1 MSVYS
6 EYLDHVSARDSQ
18 PLSKPKASRVTSAH
32 KSNDYLKTGLLMRA
46 VMCLAFVGVGAVY
59 SLV

>member
-6 EYLDHVSARDSQ
+6 EYLDHVGASHSQ
-18 PLSKPKASRVTSAH
+18 PKAGRVTSHH
-32 KSNDYLKTGLLMRA
+32 KSTDYLMTGLLMRA
-46 VMCLAFVGVGAVY
+46 VICLAFIGVGAVY

>member
-6 EYLDHVSARDSQ
+6 EYLDHVGASHSQ
-18 PLSKPKASRVTSAH
+18 PKAGRVTSTH
-32 KSNDYLKTGLLMRA
+32 KSTSYLKTGLLIRS
-46 VMCLAFVGVGAVY
+46 VICLAFVAVGAVY

>member
-6 EYLDHVSARDSQ
+6 EYLDHVGASHSQ
-18 PLSKPKASRVTSAH
+18 PKAGRVTSIH
-32 KSNDYLKTGLLMRA
+32 KSTSYLKTGLLMRA
-46 VMCLAFVGVGAVY
+46 VICLAFVGAGAVY

>member
-18 PLSKPKASRVTSAH
+18 PKARRVTSTH
-32 KSNDYLKTGLLMRA
+32 KSTDYLMTGLLIRS
-46 VMCLAFVGVGAVY
+46 VICLAFVAAGAVY

>member
-6 EYLDHVSARDSQ
+6 EYLDHVGASHSQ
-18 PLSKPKASRVTSAH
+18 QPKAGRVTSTH
-32 KSNDYLKTGLLMRA
+32 KSTSYLKTGLLIRS
-46 VMCLAFVGVGAVY
+46 VICLAFVAVGAVY

>member
-6 EYLDHVSARDSQ
+6 EYLEHFGGNDSQ
-18 PLSKPKASRVTSAH
+18 PNASGPNEGRKAG
-32 KSNDYLKTGLLMRA
+32 DYLKTGLLMRA
-46 VMCLAFVGVGAVY
+46 VICLAFIATGAVY

>member
-6 EYLDHVSARDSQ
+6 EYLDHVGASQ
-18 PLSKPKASRVTSAH
+18 FQPKAGRVTSHH
-32 KSNDYLKTGLLMRA
+32 KSTSYLKTGLLMRS
-46 VMCLAFVGVGAVY
+46 VICLAFVAVGAVY

>member
-6 EYLDHVSARDSQ
+6 EYLDHVGASHSQ
-18 PLSKPKASRVTSAH
+18 PKAGRVTSTH
-32 KSNDYLKTGLLMRA
+32 KSTSYLKTGLLIRS
-46 VMCLAFVGVGAVY
+46 VICLAFGAVGAVY